1 MKFFDYICDVNRDII
16 TEMRKIVF
24 FVLALVALS
33 AAAQHLVILHTND
46 THSNIDDVNGVGGV
60 LQRKAIVDSVRRAEK
75 NVMLVDAG
83 DIVQGPLYFKLFG
96 GKVEYPLMD
105 LMGYDIQILGNH
117 EFDNGLDSIAAFYP
131 YTKSVKLSSNYDFS
145 DTKLRGVFRPYYIK
159 KIGGKK
165 VGFLGLNLD
174 PYGIISPGNYDGMKF
189 TDIIEAANATADYLR
204 DKEKCDVIVAVSH
217 IGYENNDNP
226 ELTTDPMV
234 AANTRNI
241 DIIIGGHSHTL
252 VDPAAPDALPS
263 RFRNLDGK
271 EVLVAQ
277 TGRYG
282 EKLGKIDIDLADPSK
297 SKYSLIDVKGV
308 DPKRYDRRIVEF
320 LKPYKHHVD
329 SVNAR
334 PVGMAAH
341 DMMNS
346 KKYAESVGA
355 TNMISDIAQWYG
367 SLVLD
372 SLRGDGGRLPLHSDL
387 GIMNSG
393 GVRRPLQAGV
403 VTEGQVYSA
412 FPFPNRFW
420 IMKFSGRQLDALL
433 RQAVKQKGIG
443 VSGECV
449 IAVSPTTG
457 EIEGITISGAPIDPE
472 RDYYVTTIDYL
483 GKGSDYMDSF
493 KAGELVWS
501 DDKEMCA
508 PVMRYVVE
516 HNAQGVPL
524 GLSDE
529 SRIVE
534 AQHTP

>member
-1 MKFFDYICDVNRDII
+1 
-16 TEMRKIVF
+16 MRKIALLVF
-24 FVLALVALS
+24 AVAALS
-33 AAAQHLVILHTND
+33 VAAQHLVILHTND
-46 THSNIDDVNGVGGV
+46 THSNIDDINGVGGV
-60 LQRKAIVDSVRRAEK
+60 LQRKAIIDSVRKAEK
-75 NVMLVDAG
+75 NVMVVDAG

-96 GKVEYPLMD
+96 GRVEYPLME
-105 LMGYDIQILGNH
+105 LMGYDLQVLGNH
-117 EFDNGLDSIAAFYP
+117 EFDNGLDSLAAFYP
-131 YTKSVKLSSNYDFS
+131 HTKPVKVSSNYDFS
-145 DTKLRGVFRPYYIK
+145 DTKLRGVFRPYYIR

-165 VGFLGLNLD
+165 VGFLGLNLN
-174 PYGIISPGNYDGMKF
+174 PEGIISPGNYDGLKF

-204 DKEKCDVIVAVSH
+204 DKEHCDLIVAVSH

-226 ELTTDPMV
+226 ALTTDPMV
-234 AANTRNI
+234 AEATRNI

-252 VDPAAPDALPS
+252 VDPSAEKPLQS

-271 EVLVAQ
+271 EVLVVQ

-282 EKLGKIDIDLADPSK
+282 AKLGKIDVDLSDPQKAD
-297 SKYSLIDVKGV
+297 YSLIDVAGV
-308 DPKRYDRRIVEF
+308 DPARYDRRIVEF
-320 LKPYKHHVD
+320 LRPYKHHVD

-334 PVGMAAH
+334 PVGMAAR

-346 KKYAESVGA
+346 KKYAESVAA

-372 SLRGDGGRLPLHSDL
+372 SLNGDGGRLPLRSDL
-387 GIMNSG
+387 AIMNSG
-393 GVRRPLQAGV
+393 GIRRPMKAGV

-412 FPFPNRFW
+412 FPFPNKFW
-420 IMKFSGRQLDALL
+420 IMKFSGAQLEAVL

-449 IAVSPTTG
+449 VSVSPATG
-457 EIEGITISGAPIDPE
+457 EVEGIAIDGRPIDPT

-516 HNAQGVPL
+516 HNAMAIPIGESAQ
-524 GLSDE
+524 

-534 AQHTP
+534 AVQAPTVAP